1 MTRHRSDWLTRS
13 WLQRGALA
21 WLLRP
26 VAAVYQGLVAI
37 RRAAYARGWLAQ
49 QRLPVP
55 VVVIGNV
62 VVGGA
67 GKTPTVVA
75 VVQHLQRQGHH
86 PGVISRGYGRDDPE
100 QVREVRPDTPAN
112 LSGDEPA
119 LIRQATGAPVFVGRQ
134 RAQAGMALLA
144 AYPHTT
150 VLVCDDGLQHLA
162 LATDVGVAVFDER
175 GAGNGWLLPAGLL
188 REPWPPS
195 APSRVDLVLHAM
207 PQDAGAATHTS
218 PNAPLPPAPGL
229 PVFRA
234 TKRLAAF
241 AVNAQGE
248 RVALSELAHQPL
260 SALAGIAKPEVFF
273 SMLRNQGLTLADTW
287 ALADHQSY
295 DDFLNSKLFNEYER
309 KALIFTEKDA
319 VKIFPELT
327 KAAARHSSMASPP
340 PARPAWA
347 VPLCLD
353 IEPAFFAALDERLSS
368 KNGHQI
374 A

>member
-1 MTRHRSDWLTRS
+1 M
-13 WLQRGALA
+13 A
-21 WLLRP
+21 
-26 VAAVYQGLVAI
+26 VVYQGLVAV
-37 RRAAYARGWLAQ
+37 RRLAYTRGWLAQ

-75 VVQHLQRQGHH
+75 VVQHLQRQGHR

-100 QVREVRPDTPAN
+100 QVREVLPDTPAN

-119 LIRQATGAPVFVGRQ
+119 LIRQTTGAPVFVGRQ
-134 RAQAGMALLA
+134 RAQAGLALLA
-144 AYPHTT
+144 AYPQTT

-162 LATDVGVAVFDER
+162 LASDVGVAVFDER
-175 GAGNGWLLPAGLL
+175 GTGNGWLLPAGLL

-195 APSRVDLVLHAM
+195 QPSRVDLVLHTT
-207 PQDAGAATHTS
+207 PEGAVTS
-218 PNAPLPPAPGL
+218 GLHQVPEAPGL
-229 PVFRA
+229 PLFRA
-234 TKRLAAF
+234 TKRLAPF

-248 RVALSELAHQPL
+248 RLALSELANQPL
-260 SALAGIAKPEVFF
+260 AALAGIAKPEVFF

-287 ALADHQSY
+287 ALPDHQIY
-295 DDFLNSKLFNEYER
+295 DDYLHSKLFNKDER
-309 KALIFTEKDA
+309 QALVFTEKDA
-319 VKIFPELT
+319 VKIFPALN
-327 KAAARHSSMASPP
+327 KAAASDAPTDSPAS
-340 PARPAWA
+340 ARPAWA

-353 IEPAFFAALDERLSS
+353 IDPAFFAALDERLSS